1 MTIRIQ
7 NPVGFGG
14 TNDPADVEL
23 VQRVL
28 RDRVPEDA
36 GGPQAGF
43 VVTGRCD
50 GTDSDPTVVAI
61 KKFQWR
67 QLRTPAGGANSRPDG
82 CLDPGGFSLR
92 RLSAYDPGP
101 GLVPPTPAGPRGG
114 RRLPL
119 LFTVM
124 WRQIE
129 NHRGF
134 TVTYRPEGR
143 ATAATINAGS
153 LAPTELW
160 MALFWEESNFRNKA
174 GRPSR
179 RGAIPL
185 GFGQV
190 MNTNLTL
197 LNSAYGTAYSRESVL
212 GSFDESIQVAMLAL
226 AEHWRTTQDLQR
238 ALMGYANE
246 QDDIVKKW
254 TDCSAAL
261 QGLHLGG
268 ASHFSDVVS
277 VRIREILW
285 AARDGRRGCTPDL
298 AFA

>member
-1 MTIRIQ
+1 MTIRIRH
-7 NPVGFGG
+7 PVGLGG

-28 RDRVPEDA
+28 HDRVSQEA
-36 GGPQAGF
+36 GGPQPGF
-43 VVTGRCD
+43 VVNGRCD

-67 QLRTPAGGANSRPDG
+67 QLRTPGGGAGSRPDG
-82 CLDPGGFSLR
+82 RLDPGGFSVR

-101 GLVPPTPAGPRGG
+101 GPDPPIPPGPRGG

-119 LFTVM
+119 LFTAM
-124 WRQIE
+124 WSQIE
-129 NHRGF
+129 NQRGF
-134 TVTYRPEGR
+134 AVTYRLEGR
-143 ATAATINAGS
+143 WASTTINAGS

-190 MNTNLTL
+190 MDTNLTL
-197 LNSAYGTAYSRESVL
+197 LNNAYGTAYSRESVL
-212 GSFDESIQVAMLAL
+212 GSFEESTQVAMLAL

-246 QDDIVKKW
+246 QDEIVRKW
-254 TDCSAAL
+254 TDCSAWL
-261 QGLHLGG
+261 QGLHLRGT
-268 ASHFSDVVS
+268 APVSDAVGVN
-277 VRIREILW
+277 IREILW
-285 AARDGRRGCTPDL
+285 KARDGRHGCTPDL
-298 AFA
+298 AFD